1 MPRNPEW
8 RVQKRIRWRESV
20 SSAVRARVCSMVAR
34 GVTDVGTIAVRL
46 GIHTSV
52 VNRVI
57 EELRQPQHP

>member
-1 MPRNPEW
+1 MPRNPAW
-8 RVQKRIRWRESV
+8 RAASRIRWRESV
-20 SSAVRARVCSMVAR
+20 SSAVRSRVGAMVAR

-57 EELRQPQHP
+57 EELRKPQHP